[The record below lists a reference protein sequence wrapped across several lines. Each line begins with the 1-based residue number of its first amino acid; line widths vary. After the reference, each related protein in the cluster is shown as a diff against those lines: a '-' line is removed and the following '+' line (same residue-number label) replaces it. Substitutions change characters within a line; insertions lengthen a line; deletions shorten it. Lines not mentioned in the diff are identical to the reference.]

1 MLVEQALHAFGQ
13 FVDERDL
20 DEDQRLCRHA
30 GMKEGVAAA
39 IGVEPVLEILPG
51 ADLVHGFIFDELFQQ
66 RGRRVPG
73 NALQFQEADI
83 EPRRE
88 PVLEFAIERL
98 QFLVVPQEAQQIDAH
113 VDKEL
118 DALGNGIELGEDA
131 DAPRAHGHAQPSLG
145 VPLSRRTDRALI
157 GLVGPGHLLGIRAEL
172 ERDQAQEAMPPLVV
186 KLEIGL
192 RKPHCPLSGRY
203 FSAQSFH
210 AVGQLGADLVEE
222 ARRQLGRILAG
233 NHPADGRQASADKS
247 VNHWRASSLLAGPS
261 WVRRKCHFRPLCMR
275 PSLSVQAAVAPLCT
289 TTDSCRRI
297 ADSLL
302 LV

>member
-1 MLVEQALHAFGQ
+1 M
-13 FVDERDL
+13 
-20 DEDQRLCRHA
+20 
-30 GMKEGVAAA
+30 
-39 IGVEPVLEILPG
+39 
-51 ADLVHGFIFDELFQQ
+51 HGFIFDELFQQ

-113 VDKEL
+113 VDEEL

-222 ARRQLGRILAG
+222 ARDSSAGSLPETIRRTVDKPLLTNLLTTGAPPPDCRAIMGSPEMSFPALVHAAIAVRSGRSGAPVHDDRLLPPHCRQPLACLMTER
-233 NHPADGRQASADKS
+233 N
-247 VNHWRASSLLAGPS
+247 AGS
-261 WVRRKCHFRPLCMR
+261 
-275 PSLSVQAAVAPLCT
+275 
-289 TTDSCRRI
+289 
-297 ADSLL
+297 
-302 LV
+302 